1 MQAPVSEAS
10 GKSLFEVALRQA
22 ETPLNHLFER
32 LAAPTAPS
40 SVVSRWVRDFN
51 AAHGTKL
58 ATASPSSTRG
68 LSPIDHFYGLVSSHV
83 YGDEQDVEK
92 VKEALFAR
100 LSSARTYRHPT
111 TEKNLVAMDG
121 KPGLDG
127 AQWRE
132 HLAELRRNP
141 DAVHSL
147 GLVVVAAMEVF
158 QLGVLLFSGN
168 GAPELFQPCGGLGK
182 VIAFAYVND
191 NSAPAL
197 TAINDSIDSK
207 PNVLKLDTPM
217 SKALNTTA
225 ELIDKLILGSAE
237 IKTKN
242 LRRDVLSKLK
252 NSIHEHLAQATKPTL
267 RCAFFAEPG
276 FGKSYLLNYLLLGED
291 PMHCSTPNIQ
301 KSAASSGQGVT
312 QKPVLFRLPATGP
325 CIKIK
330 DMSGK
335 ETVSC
340 DLAQATFEELPDKIN
355 DVLSSADNDAE
366 LQMVVVEYNFP
377 VLRDLSVELLDL
389 PGYPDEKVPRLAK
402 TISSALVGTQV
413 IFLGLTTRNAVHPDT
428 VHRLHQC
435 GAFRLDP
442 LPRIVFIGNLKDDRP
457 DKLPQELPPARIAEV
472 RDTFEKTIAYFRSNS
487 ALHDLRELFSAS
499 FNLNPDITSQFVS
512 TDRLPPPSTSGESAP
527 SVRPRISIPNAVG
540 VFVQIVTE
548 ARCLLFRTKED
559 IREQYG
565 YDSKQ
570 KLQLLLDES
579 RTSRVHDVLEDAVGS
594 ALTGLNELAAGLK
607 SRVSKTE
614 ARIFKQVVD
623 KLRAL
628 RERER
633 TKKKLD
639 LQQVQI
645 DAKKDLITL
654 LQASGGSLLKDQ
666 ESEEEP
672 PAPTPVDADP
682 VPLNARDLLNAYRQ
696 PIIQYLLDKVSI
708 HEEAI
713 EAVSKKT
720 KNDSLSD
727 LLAVIKS
734 FDERQLRQELR
745 HLGYFAALYKKLKQL
760 VHLIRAGHLHHELI
774 RWIGWPET
782 IKVARPS
789 SKLAKVLRELK
800 LELKH
805 LWGKGASVPLD
816 TPTLERFL
824 NEFDLFDDSYLP
836 ASAIWSNHMC
846 TIQSCEKDL
855 RALVACDK
863 KVSVRR
869 DKLLDSPFPE
879 PKLHGVDGQMYSFP
893 PRGRIPATGKKTKRK
908 AEYGVFS
915 EPPEDLQACIDRNYA
930 RMQEEFVTR
939 GKNVL
944 DPLLSEGKQR
954 SDLANAVRLVS
965 AETNQVTISLDRT
978 LKIITVEQPAW
989 LRDALGRV
997 IQRAALS
1004 KDGQRGLYPIFISS
1018 EDRATPLREESSHWR
1033 PNLLADKLKL
1043 HPLLSYIIFCAV
1055 PSRELPRYQSWF
1067 PADANPGLIFISLPD
1082 SELGIGR
1089 IRTLFLLLAEQWRLS
1104 RFFMVDDD
1112 ISEFHEYDPAIY
1124 IRGSIQHMSST
1135 ARALLFLQLTMDAE
1149 LFPSDTESVRQRSE
1163 ALLGIKAAYNRI
1175 IYQNEELD
1183 ADDQARLVDQIAVSR
1198 LLEQVARDPTCL
1210 IRELEERNLGRA
1222 AQMVQQITKA
1232 KSQHVGQVAL
1242 WNSLTCAKGYHDRL
1256 SGFHKSTHMIS
1267 PIRYQVVLYNLEAV
1281 AGFHPVTDD
1290 AFWEEPLSP
1299 HARHELM
1306 RKVSR
1311 SAKQPYNAEELKLM
1325 LLGYKH
1331 SDAAFIKYL
1340 LLNNISGYMVYWFS
1354 FHHRVDKATRSL
1366 VNAEDTETDGTRI
1379 TKGKKEKKAVPKPK
1393 TKGKLQATEKEQ
1405 PIAGKGKKGKTTTTK
1420 ETKKQAG
1427 SVNSATPLRSAKPKK
1442 TKAKATLTK
1451 TKASQQ
1457 TKSKNEDEAENEDFE
1472 EEQPVNKPS
1481 GEKKRKREIELTQE
1495 GPSERKRD
1503 HEGRPKATKRV
1514 VQHAR
1519 KRPKPP
1525 IDFCNE
1531 QPFTRERQP
1540 VEETE
1545 DEQRP

>member
-40 SVVSRWVRDFN
+40 SVVSHWVRDFN
-51 AAHGTKL
+51 TAHE
-58 ATASPSSTRG
+58 PSSRRPRAVVRRG

-158 QLGVLLFSGN
+158 QLG
-168 GAPELFQPCGGLGK
+168 
-182 VIAFAYVND
+182 
-191 NSAPAL
+191 
-197 TAINDSIDSK
+197 

-242 LRRDVLSKLK
+242 L
-252 NSIHEHLAQATKPTL
+252 ATKPTL

-301 KSAASSGQGVT
+301 KSAASSGQG
-312 QKPVLFRLPATGP
+312 P

-340 DLAQATFEELPDKIN
+340 DLAEATFEELPDKIN

-402 TISSALVGTQV
+402 TISSALVGTQE
-413 IFLGLTTRNAVHPDT
+413 PDT

-579 RTSRVHDVLEDAVGS
+579 RSS
-594 ALTGLNELAAGLK
+594 SNW
-607 SRVSKTE
+607 
-614 ARIFKQVVD
+614 
-623 KLRAL
+623 
-628 RERER
+628 
-633 TKKKLD
+633 
-639 LQQVQI
+639 
-645 DAKKDLITL
+645 
-654 LQASGGSLLKDQ
+654 
-666 ESEEEP
+666 
-672 PAPTPVDADP
+672 
-682 VPLNARDLLNAYRQ
+682 
-696 PIIQYLLDKVSI
+696 
-708 HEEAI
+708 
-713 EAVSKKT
+713 
-720 KNDSLSD
+720 
-727 LLAVIKS
+727 
-734 FDERQLRQELR
+734 
-745 HLGYFAALYKKLKQL
+745 
-760 VHLIRAGHLHHELI
+760 
-774 RWIGWPET
+774 WIGWPET

-869 DKLLDSPFPE
+869 DKPLDSPFPE
-879 PKLHGVDGQMYSFP
+879 PKLYGVDGQMYSFP
-893 PRGRIPATGKKTKRK
+893 PRGRIPTTGKKTKRK

-915 EPPEDLQACIDRNYA
+915 EPPENLQACIDRNYA

-1124 IRGSIQHMSST
+1124 IRGSIQHTSST

-1325 LLGYKH
+1325 RLGYKH
-1331 SDAAFIKYL
+1331 SDAAYIKYL

-1379 TKGKKEKKAVPKPK
+1379 TKGKKEKKAVTKPK
-1393 TKGKLQATEKEQ
+1393 TKGKLQANEKEQ
-1405 PIAGKGKKGKTTTTK
+1405 PIAGKGKKGKTTTTTK

-1525 IDFCNE
+1525 IAFCNE